1 MATTDERWH
10 DGLTSESKQMVIDS
24 RSALSMANT
33 ATPRHQTVKNAVYTL
48 QTYAILWSVTLT
60 VMLVDDA
67 AMLALAF
74 C

>member
-1 MATTDERWH
+1 
-10 DGLTSESKQMVIDS
+10 MVIDS

-33 ATPRHQTVKNAVYTL
+33 ATPRHQTVNNAVYTL

>member
-1 MATTDERWH
+1 MNMIDERRH
-10 DGLTSESKQMVIDS
+10 DQLTRECKQMEARIPS
-24 RSALSMANT
+24 RLGAVKAN
-33 ATPRHQTVKNAVYTL
+33 ARQTVNNAIYTL